1 MAVRLY
7 GIPNCDTVKKARAFL
22 TGRGVAFDFID
33 YKKQGLRGE
42 TLDGWLGALG
52 WEALLNRKGNTW
64 RGLDDAMRASALD
77 AAGARELMLAH
88 TSVIKRPVVVWGDG
102 RTTVGFDAD
111 DWAARA

>member
-7 GIPNCDTVKKARAFL
+7 GIPNCDTVKKALAFL

-52 WEALLNRKGNTW
+52 
-64 RGLDDAMRASALD
+64 
-77 AAGARELMLAH
+77 
-88 TSVIKRPVVVWGDG
+88 
-102 RTTVGFDAD
+102 
-111 DWAARA
+111 